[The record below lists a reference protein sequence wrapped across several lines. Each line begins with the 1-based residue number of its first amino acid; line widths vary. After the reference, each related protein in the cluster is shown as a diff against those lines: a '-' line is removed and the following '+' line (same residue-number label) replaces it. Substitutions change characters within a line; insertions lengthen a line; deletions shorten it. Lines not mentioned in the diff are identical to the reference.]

1 MGRASIPC
9 PGVGATLRVR
19 APRTRPAR
27 ADPLSAQ
34 RRLPERFAWPAAKY
48 PQSAPPLPV
57 YETALTDA
65 NFQFVHW
72 VNSNGTTASDWYQ
85 TGVAG
90 AVFPAQ

>member
-1 MGRASIPC
+1 
-9 PGVGATLRVR
+9 
-19 APRTRPAR
+19 
-27 ADPLSAQ
+27 
-34 RRLPERFAWPAAKY
+34 
-48 PQSAPPLPV
+48 LPV